1 MRSLA
6 EEGLGALGLSF
17 LFLTLSQGLLAFR
30 ALHSFSRA
38 VPYFASLIWHLL
50 ASAGW
55 LWSSMLLARQL
66 RHLSSCGQCPSAAV
80 SIVSPYSWAMQHFWQ
95 LAGGICWWSF
105 SSCCALQSQQH
116 WVSLHRRV
124 VWSSLQQF
132 LHWVTGGRSWKA
144 WTEQCLPNAARDL

>member
-17 LFLTLSQGLLAFR
+17 LFLTLSQGLSAFR
-30 ALHSFSRA
+30 ALHSFSWA
-38 VPYFASLIWHLL
+38 VLYFASLIWHLL
-50 ASAGW
+50 VSAGW

-66 RHLSSCGQCPSAAV
+66 RHLSSCGQCPSAAM
-80 SIVSPYSWAMQHFWQ
+80 SIVLLYSWATQHFWQ

-105 SSCCALQSQQH
+105 SSCCVLQSWQC
-116 WVSLHRRV
+116 WVSLHSHV